1 MQERRHAWWV
11 LALFAGCSTADAKDP
26 EPPAKRFEHDMMVR
40 FHMHENFDLLRAIE
54 KLLLRGKREEATALA
69 RAISEAP
76 DEPGL
81 GELEVHAIRVRDLA
95 GALGRAQS
103 IDEACAREARLAV
116 ACAGCHAATGVV
128 PALSTV
134 PTLPPD
140 KPTIEARMARH
151 VWATDRLWEA
161 AVGGGDEPWAKG
173 LEVLAAAPLPF
184 RPGMDDRAGLAKQL
198 QRLASTALKRRTTE
212 DLAARGRAYGEI
224 LTVCATCHMA
234 TAATTLPAQR

>member
-1 MQERRHAWWV
+1 MQLRRHAWWV
-11 LALFAGCSTADAKDP
+11 LGIFAGCGVADAKDP
-26 EPPAKRFEHDMMVR
+26 PPPTAKFEHDMMVR

-69 RAISEAP
+69 RAIAEAP
-76 DEPGL
+76 DEPSL

-95 GALGRAQS
+95 AALGRASS
-103 IDEACAREARLAV
+103 IDEACARVSRLAV

-128 PALSTV
+128 PALSSV
-134 PTLPPD
+134 PPLPPD

-161 AVGGGDEPWAKG
+161 VVGGGDEPWAKG
-173 LEVLAAAPLPF
+173 LGVLAAAPLPF
-184 RPGMDDRAGLAKQL
+184 RASMEDRAGLAKQL
-198 QRLASTALKRRTTE
+198 QRLATTAIKRKTT
-212 DLAARGRAYGEI
+212 DTLAERGRAYGEI

-234 TAATTLPAQR
+234 APR